1 MTHYKKHKLYKRS
14 DGRWQIVITYK
25 KQKYWAYG
33 RTQKECCNN
42 FDEIMNN
49 IKQGKNSKQTIT
61 LFEWLDTYINLY
73 KKDNKTALETARQ
86 INYHIKSS
94 FKDVPLSKIDPI
106 KIDELIANIETS
118 RTRKAIYTI
127 FHDALNIAY
136 QKRLITENIADYITK
151 VKHVS
156 KEGHFLT
163 DKELDLIFNSIKHK
177 IVYNLFYFYLY
188 TGTRKHEA
196 LNLTYNDLDFKNNQI
211 HIKGTKT
218 LLSDRIIPLFEN
230 LKSIFI
236 NNIENQNIKVFDI
249 SESTIAR
256 EIKNIIAKTGIHFSI
271 KDFRTTFASA
281 CHKNGIDDYTIKY
294 WLGHT
299 SVTTTQK
306 HYIKYDKTQSVE
318 KAKLVS
324 KIYNFDKSP
333 LKID

>member
-1 MTHYKKHKLYKRS
+1 MTHYKKHKLYKRP
-14 DGRWQIVITYK
+14 DGRWQIVITHK
-25 KQKYWAYG
+25 KHKYWVYG
-33 RTQKECCNN
+33 KTQKECCNN
-42 FDEIMNN
+42 FDKTMNEI
-49 IKQGKNSKQTIT
+49 KKSKNKSQSIT

-73 KKDNKTALETARQ
+73 KKDNKSALETARQ
-86 INYHIKSS
+86 INYHIKSK
-94 FKDVPLSKIDPI
+94 FKNVILSKIDPI

-163 DKELDLIFNSIKHK
+163 DKELDLIFNNINNK

-196 LNLTYNDLDFKNNQI
+196 LNLTYRDIDFTNNQI

-218 LLSDRIIPLFEN
+218 LLSDRIIPFFEN
-230 LKSIFI
+230 LKSIFT
-236 NNIENQNIKVFDI
+236 NSIENEYVKVFDV

-256 EIKNIIAKTGIHFSI
+256 EIKNITLSTGVHFSI

-281 CHKNGIDDYTIKY
+281 CHKRGIDDYTIKY

-306 HYIKYDKTQSVE
+306 HYIKYDVTQSVE
-318 KAKLVS
+318 NAKLVEG
-324 KIYNFDKSP
+324 IFNIVNP
-333 LKID
+333 TKID